1 VVGKARQGKAR
12 QGKARQGR
20 RPFLWPAVVLWA
32 NRKQRERTVAIRK
45 HSVFELMPRAL
56 TMK

>member
-1 VVGKARQGKAR
+1 VVGKARK
-12 QGKARQGR
+12 GKARQGR